1 MTETP
6 YKEYNIPK
14 VELKEFPP
22 EQMEPLVPFSPDI
35 IIKPVNDLVKDISI
49 DLGKSLIPKP
59 PTGFLKKEGK
69 SIKDTILNLKK
80 EFDDFKVEYQDEL
93 GIIKSSISE
102 ANKLVGH
109 YNRLKL
115 LANQVGLTK
124 EKVMATLPDP
134 SNIKNELKS
143 SIESRLED
151 FDNSSNID
159 ELKLWLSQLKD
170 GYNITQLI
178 EVSKENITSLLVTI
192 NLANNPI
199 KFNSLNELN
208 AILDHLK
215 LNLLDYNYYLIDHYQ
230 SITDYLLSI
239 DEVTLSNKF
248 NSIENHL
255 KSIKLCDE
263 LNSLTLV
270 NPIDYQF
277 IKSKLIELLQLNS
290 LAEIFN
296 DLNELLDKCINNE
309 LNLAK
314 LNDSIS
320 EVQLNTSDKNSVID
334 KLPEELKVGSLS
346 EEIVTKFDE
355 LTSSNDVRSQVDS
368 EVDLTKALK
377 LANKLLSGVKDDEY
391 VSGITDRIL
400 DGVEDSI
407 KEEVNKLVKKMKPK
421 AEKLIGKLKIQSD
434 KSLEVKALMIK
445 MAPYL
450 AMPKLPGA
458 SLNIFK

>member
-1 MTETP
+1 
-6 YKEYNIPK
+6 
-14 VELKEFPP
+14 
-22 EQMEPLVPFSPDI
+22 
-35 IIKPVNDLVKDISI
+35 
-49 DLGKSLIPKP
+49 
-59 PTGFLKKEGK
+59 
-69 SIKDTILNLKK
+69 
-80 EFDDFKVEYQDEL
+80 
-93 GIIKSSISE
+93 
-102 ANKLVGH
+102 
-109 YNRLKL
+109 
-115 LANQVGLTK
+115 LT
-124 EKVMATLPDP
+124 
-134 SNIKNELKS
+134 
-143 SIESRLED
+143 
-151 FDNSSNID
+151 
-159 ELKLWLSQLKD
+159 
-170 GYNITQLI
+170 
-178 EVSKENITSLLVTI
+178 
-192 NLANNPI
+192 
-199 KFNSLNELN
+199 
-208 AILDHLK
+208 
-215 LNLLDYNYYLIDHYQ
+215 
-230 SITDYLLSI
+230 
-239 DEVTLSNKF
+239 
-248 NSIENHL
+248 
-255 KSIKLCDE
+255 
-263 LNSLTLV
+263 
-270 NPIDYQF
+270 
-277 IKSKLIELLQLNS
+277 
-290 LAEIFN
+290 EIFN
-296 DLNELLDKCINNE
+296 DLNELLDKCINDE

-391 VSGITDRIL
+391 VNGITDRIL